1 MALIELSEKDIRAEN
16 RKSSKGN
23 QLKWLHD
30 DIWYKA
36 DYAGYE
42 GLAEYVV
49 SQLLLYSNLER
60 REFVVYQTEEIRYKR
75 QILKGCS
82 SRNFLTEGE
91 QLLTLERLFQNA
103 YAESLYKMIFRI
115 RDVRERLRFLVEMTE
130 RLTGKK
136 DTGRYFAKILTID
149 ALFLNEDRHLHNV
162 AMIADPGGLY
172 EYCPIFDNG
181 SSLLSDTTLDYPMG
195 GDVHELIGEVRSK
208 TISSDFDEQLDAA
221 EELYGQAI
229 RFTFGEREIRSI
241 LDRERCYE
249 KSVKDRVFEVLMS
262 QRRKYIYLFA

>member
-23 QLKWLHD
+23 QLKWMHG

-75 QILKGCS
+75 QTLKGCS

-115 RDVRERLRFLVEMTE
+115 RDVKERLRFLVEMTE

-136 DTGRYFAKILTID
+136 DAGRYFAKILTID

-208 TISSDFDEQLDAA
+208 TISPDFDEQLDAA

-262 QRRKYIYLFA
+262 QRSKYIYLFA